1 MSLQAWSQFLW
12 SVSDWCFS
20 TYDRLQQAET
30 ARPVNAP
37 QRIPQENNMSTLGSF
52 GRACMG
58 RPTHAQNFVNLVEQ
72 VAGSFG
78 YQTNWSDES
87 PNFCVLGV
95 PFSGQM
101 YYLCLGL
108 DGAELGL
115 TMRSKVHPANCSP
128 NIAAFF
134 SRRNQQLSW
143 GTWRQHPD
151 HFVVVSLLQLHD
163 LQHLPELIST
173 MAGEVTAFDRMCQQY
188 GFGQ

>member
-20 TYDRLQQAET
+20 TYDRLQQAEN

-52 GRACMG
+52 RHAFMG
-58 RPTHAQNFVNLVEQ
+58 RPARNQNFVNLIDR

-78 YQTNWSDES
+78 YQTDWDDED
-87 PNFCVLGV
+87 PNLCAFCI
-95 PFSGQM
+95 PFNGQM
-101 YYLCLGL
+101 YYLCVDLQ
-108 DGAELGL
+108 DVKVML
-115 TMRSKVHPANCSP
+115 TMRSKVHPANCDP
-128 NIAAFF
+128 NISAFF

-143 GTWRQHPD
+143 GQWRPRND
-151 HFVVVSLLQLHD
+151 YFIAVAFLPVHD
-163 LQHLPELIST
+163 LQHLPELISA

-188 GFGQ
+188 GYGQ